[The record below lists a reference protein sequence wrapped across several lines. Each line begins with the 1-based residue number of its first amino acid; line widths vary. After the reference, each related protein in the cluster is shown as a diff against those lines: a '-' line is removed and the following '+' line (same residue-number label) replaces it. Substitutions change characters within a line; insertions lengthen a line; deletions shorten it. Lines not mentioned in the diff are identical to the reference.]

1 MRVLVTNDDGVGS
14 PGLAALAAAIS
25 DEGHEVLIAA
35 PLEDCSGSSSAI
47 GPLAQSQ
54 GISYESVALSGT
66 PGLEALGVDGPPAL
80 IVLLA
85 RIGGFGEPPELV
97 VSGINPGH
105 NTGRSTLHS
114 GTVGAALTAANFG
127 ISGLAV
133 STGVADKIHWDTAA
147 RLAVLATRWLID
159 APRTTVV
166 NLNVPNVAMDD
177 LMGVRLAPLASF
189 GTVRSA
195 ITDAGRGKLQVELRD
210 TDVELDPDSD
220 TALVARGIVAVTPIV
235 GIRAA
240 GGGDVAAFLEQ
251 KLSEPPEAWPRG
263 VVASGS

>member
-1 MRVLVTNDDGVGS
+1 MRILVTNDDGVRS
-14 PGLAALAAAIS
+14 PGLAALAAAMTGQ
-25 DEGHEVLIAA
+25 GHEVLVAA
-35 PLEDCSGSSSAI
+35 PVEDCSGSSSAI
-47 GPLAQSQ
+47 GPVAQNQ
-54 GISYESVALSGT
+54 GISYESVPLPGT
-66 PGLEALGVDGPPAL
+66 QGLEAIGVDGPPAL

-85 RIGGFGEPPELV
+85 RLGGFGPAPELV

-133 STGVADKIHWDTAA
+133 STGAGKEIHWDTAA
-147 RLAVLATRWLID
+147 SVAVLATRWLIE
-159 APRTTVV
+159 APKTTVV
-166 NLNVPNVAMDD
+166 NLNVPNVAMSD

-195 ITDAGRGKLQVELRD
+195 ITDSGRGKLQLELRD
-210 TDVELDPDSD
+210 TEVELDPDSD
-220 TALVARGIVAVTPIV
+220 TALVTRGIVAVTPIV

-240 GGGDVAAFLEQ
+240 GESDVAAFLEDE
-251 KLSEPPEAWPRG
+251 LASGGAWPG
-263 VVASGS
+263 GLASGS

>member
-14 PGLAALAAAIS
+14 PGLAALAAAVAE
-25 DEGHEVLIAA
+25 DGHELIVAA

-47 GPLAQSQ
+47 GPVAQNQ
-54 GISYESVALSGT
+54 GISYESVAL
-66 PGLEALGVDGPPAL
+66 PGVPGIEALGVDGPPAL

-85 RIGGFGEPPELV
+85 RLGGFGPPPELV

-133 STGVADKIHWDTAA
+133 STGAGTEIHWDTGA
-147 RLAVLATRWLID
+147 RIAVLATRWLIG
-159 APRTTVV
+159 APKTTVV
-166 NLNVPNVAMDD
+166 NLNVPNVPLSDV
-177 LMGVRLAPLASF
+177 MGVRLASLASF

-195 ITDAGRGKLQVELRD
+195 ITDAGRGKLQIELRD
-210 TDVELDPDSD
+210 TEVELDPGTD

-240 GGGDVAAFLEQ
+240 GDSDVAAYLEAE
-251 KLSEPPEAWPRG
+251 LASDEAWPG
-263 VVASGS
+263 GLAASGS

>member
-1 MRVLVTNDDGVGS
+1 MRLLVTNDDGVDS
-14 PGLAALAAAIS
+14 PGLAALAAAVA
-25 DEGHEVLIAA
+25 DDGHDVLVAA

-47 GPLAQSQ
+47 GPVAQNN
-54 GISYESVALSGT
+54 GISYESVALPGA

-85 RIGGFGEPPELV
+85 RLGGFGPPPELV

-133 STGVADKIHWDTAA
+133 STGAGEPIHWDTAA
-147 RLAVLATRWLID
+147 RIAALATRWLIG
-159 APRTTVV
+159 APKTTVV
-166 NLNVPNVAMDD
+166 NLNVPNVPLTD
-177 LMGVRLAPLASF
+177 LMGVRLAHLAAF

-195 ITDAGRGKLQVELRD
+195 ITDAGRGKLQFELRD

-220 TALVARGIVAVTPIV
+220 TALVARGIVSVTPIV

-240 GGGDVAAFLEQ
+240 GDSDVAAFLEEE
-251 KLSEPPEAWPRG
+251 LASDEEWPG
-263 VVASGS
+263 GLAASGS

>member
-14 PGLAALAAAIS
+14 PGLAALAAALA
-25 DEGHEVLIAA
+25 DEGHELLIAA

-47 GPLAQSQ
+47 GPIAQSQ
-54 GISYESVALSGT
+54 GISYESVSLPGT
-66 PGLEALGVDGPPAL
+66 PHLEALGVDGPPAL

-85 RIGGFGEPPELV
+85 RLGGFGQPPELV

-133 STGVADKIHWDTAA
+133 STGFGEQIHWETAA
-147 RLAVLATRWLID
+147 RLAAITTRWLIE
-159 APRTTVV
+159 APKTTVV
-166 NLNVPNVAMDD
+166 NLNVPNVAFDD
-177 LMGVRLAPLASF
+177 LLGVRLAPLASF

-195 ITDAGRGKLQVELRD
+195 ITDSGGGKLQVELRD
-210 TDVELDPDSD
+210 TEVELDPDSD

-240 GGGDVAAFLEQ
+240 GDGEVAAFLGDE
-251 KLSEPPEAWPRG
+251 LARLGEDWPPG
-263 VVASGS
+263 VAASGS

>member
-1 MRVLVTNDDGVGS
+1 MRVLVTNDDGVAS
-14 PGLAALAAAIS
+14 PGLAALAAAMAE
-25 DEGHEVLIAA
+25 DGHDLLVAA

-47 GPLAQSQ
+47 GPVAQQQ
-54 GISYESVALSGT
+54 GISYESVSLPGAE
-66 PGLEALGVDGPPAL
+66 GLEALGVDGPPAL

-85 RIGGFGEPPELV
+85 RLGGFGTPPELV

-114 GTVGAALTAANFG
+114 GTVGAALTAANLG

-133 STGVADKIHWDTAA
+133 STGAGEEIHWSTAA

-159 APRTTVV
+159 APKTTVV
-166 NLNVPNVAMDD
+166 NLNVPNVAASD
-177 LMGVRLAPLASF
+177 LAGVRLAPLASF

-195 ITDAGRGKLQVELRD
+195 ITDAGGGKLQIELRD

-220 TALVARGIVAVTPIV
+220 TAIVARGIVAVTPIV

-240 GGGDVAAFLEQ
+240 GETDVAAFLEEELARPGQ
-251 KLSEPPEAWPRG
+251 EWPG
-263 VVASGS
+263 GLAASGS

>member
-1 MRVLVTNDDGVGS
+1 MRLLVTNDDGVDS
-14 PGLAALAAAIS
+14 PGLAALAAAVAA
-25 DEGHEVLIAA
+25 EGHEVLVAA

-47 GPLAQSQ
+47 GPVAQNN
-54 GISYESVALSGT
+54 GISYESVALPGA

-85 RIGGFGEPPELV
+85 RLGGFGPPPELV

-114 GTVGAALTAANFG
+114 GTVGAALTAANLG

-133 STGVADKIHWDTAA
+133 STGAGAEIHWDTAA
-147 RLAVLATRWLID
+147 QIAVLAMRWLVG
-159 APRTTVV
+159 APKTTVV
-166 NLNVPNVAMDD
+166 NLNVPNVALAD
-177 LMGVRLAPLASF
+177 LAGVSLARLASF

-195 ITDAGRGKLQVELRD
+195 ITDAGRGKLQFELRD
-210 TDVELDPDSD
+210 TDVELDPDTD

-240 GGGDVAAFLEQ
+240 EETDVAAFLEDE
-251 KLSEPPEAWPRG
+251 LASSEAWPG
-263 VVASGS
+263 GLAASGS

>member
-14 PGLAALAAAIS
+14 PGLAALAAAMAE
-25 DEGHEVLIAA
+25 DGHELLVAA
-35 PLEDCSGSSSAI
+35 PLEDRSGSSSAI
-47 GPLAQSQ
+47 GPVAQNN
-54 GISYESVALSGT
+54 GISYESVSL
-66 PGLEALGVDGPPAL
+66 PGAEGIEALGVDGPPAL

-85 RIGGFGEPPELV
+85 RLGGFGTPPELV

-133 STGVADKIHWDTAA
+133 STGAGEEIHWDTAA
-147 RLAVLATRWLID
+147 RMAVLATRWLVD
-159 APRTTVV
+159 APKATVV
-166 NLNVPNVAMDD
+166 NLNVPNVAMSD
-177 LMGVRLAPLASF
+177 LAGVRLAPLASF

-195 ITDAGRGKLQVELRD
+195 ITDAGRGKLQIELRNI
-210 TDVELDPDSD
+210 DVELDPDSD
-220 TALVARGIVAVTPIV
+220 TAIVARGIVAVTPIV

-240 GGGDVAAFLEQ
+240 GETDVAAFLE
-251 KLSEPPEAWPRG
+251 SELARPGEEWPG
-263 VVASGS
+263 GLAASGS